1 MQISILWNVAFLNLN
16 VRAIIKSISRWR
28 AYQVE
33 HVKQIDAR
41 GAVVIPKNFRG
52 NFTHVEVTQREDG
65 VIELRPRIMV
75 DPTQAWFW
83 TQPWQTGEAKAQ
95 ADIDAGRTKRFEN
108 GDDFLAELHSLQNS
122 SRPESANHTL

>member
-1 MQISILWNVAFLNLN
+1 M
-16 VRAIIKSISRWR
+16 
-28 AYQVE
+28 E

-41 GAVVIPKNFRG
+41 GAVVIPRAFRG

-65 VIELRPRIMV
+65 VIELRPRIMI

-83 TQPWQTGEAKAQ
+83 SQPWQAGEAQAQ

-108 GDDFLAELHSLQNS
+108 GDDFLAELRAQPS
-122 SRPESANHTL
+122 